1 MRYNYVVDGEAGA
14 GFDGSH
20 ARSSLAGVLDQA
32 DGLLPHV
39 IGQTVQVLAE
49 SQSVLEVGLKVAR
62 LLIAEPKKE
71 SCREAHI
78 LLFPIG
84 IIIMYA
90 QPHISYRTTHL
101 DYAAARF
108 CRCG

>member
-78 LLFPIG
+78 L
-84 IIIMYA
+84 
-90 QPHISYRTTHL
+90 
-101 DYAAARF
+101 
-108 CRCG
+108 